1 MPAQWTADII
11 GKMHLNCI
19 TSKELAKEVGWHEKY
34 LSAVMNGHRNPKEAE
49 QKLTAALDKLIAKR
63 KE

>member
-1 MPAQWTADII
+1 MPAQWTAELV
-11 GKMHLNCI
+11 GKMHLYGI
-19 TSKELAKEVGWHEKY
+19 SAKQLAVEAGWHEKY

-49 QKLTAALDKLIAKR
+49 QKLTAALDQLIAKR